1 MGIPGSM
8 RRLFPS
14 SMPMVPTDCQPAS
27 TPGTPQPVACWL
39 EAANTALGPEAT
51 VRTWLKAL
59 SRQCGATQAALA
71 WYDDGHATL
80 AAEVNVGAPDVSQD
94 TSTEAQ
100 RQALLTVAEECIDQG
115 VSLQVP
121 PPGQVSTWVTRAHER
136 LRAQRRGTVLSVPL
150 PGAQIPLGAVVL
162 SWSEGNPPAEDV
174 QAVLI
179 DGLWRLGPIL
189 AAHRQAWRPWH
200 WHVRQAIRQAWQ
212 RWLHPQNMATRRWRL
227 ALLAAALAMTLVP
240 WPDRVGGMARIEG
253 IQQRVMVSP
262 TDGFIKA
269 AHVLPGDHVKADQVL
284 VDLAEQD
291 LQLER
296 DKWQSQIA
304 QQDNAY
310 AAAMTRADRAEAAI
324 SLSKL
329 DEAQAQL
336 ALVDEQLSRAQLKAP
351 FRGVVI
357 QGDLS
362 QSIGAPVKQGDTLVT
377 VASTDGYRVIMDV
390 DETDIGRIRIG
401 QTGVIAL
408 SALPWQTLDLQVQRI
423 TPQAQTREG
432 RNVYEVQ
439 ARFTQ
444 PVPEHV
450 RPGLMGPA
458 KIRIGWR
465 PPLWGWIRPVVD
477 RGRLMIWSWWG

>member
-1 MGIPGSM
+1 ME
-8 RRLFPS
+8 L
-14 SMPMVPTDCQPAS
+14 T
-27 TPGTPQPVACWL
+27 
-39 EAANTALGPEAT
+39 PEAT

-59 SRQCGATQAALA
+59 ALQWGATQAALA

-80 AAEVNVGAPDVSQD
+80 AAEVSLGSSGVSPEAA
-94 TSTEAQ
+94 TEQ
-100 RQALLTVAEECIDQG
+100 RRLALLAVADECIDQG
-115 VSLQVP
+115 ISLQVP
-121 PPGQVSTWVTRAHER
+121 VPQGQTSTWVIRAHQT
-136 LRAQRRGTVLSVPL
+136 LGSQRRGTLLSVPL
-150 PGAQIPLGAVVL
+150 PGAQAPLGAVVL
-162 SWSEGNPPAEDV
+162 SWAESHPPTADA
-174 QAVLI
+174 QARLS
-179 DGLWRLGPIL
+179 DGLWRLGPLL
-189 AAHRQAWRPWH
+189 AAHRRAWRPWH
-200 WHVRQAIRQAWQ
+200 WHVRQAIKRTWR
-212 RWLHPQNMATRRWRL
+212 RWRHPEHVATRRWRHALLIGAL
-227 ALLAAALAMTLVP
+227 ALALVP

-253 IQQRVMVSP
+253 RLQRVMVSP

-269 AHVLPGDHVKADQVL
+269 AHVLPGDHVKTDQVL

-296 DKWQSQIA
+296 DKWLSQIA

-324 SLSKL
+324 SLSRL
-329 DEAQAQL
+329 EEAQAQL
-336 ALVDEQLSRAQLKAP
+336 ALVDEQLGRAQLKAP
-351 FRGVVI
+351 FQGVVI

-362 QSIGAPVKQGDTLVT
+362 QSIGAPVKQGDALVT
-377 VASTDGYRVIMDV
+377 VASTDAYRIIIDV

-423 TPQAQTREG
+423 TPQAQTRDG

-439 ARFTQ
+439 AMFTQ
-444 PVPEHV
+444 PAPELV

-458 KIRIGWR
+458 KVQIGWR
-465 PPLWGWIRPVVD
+465 PPLWGWMRPVID